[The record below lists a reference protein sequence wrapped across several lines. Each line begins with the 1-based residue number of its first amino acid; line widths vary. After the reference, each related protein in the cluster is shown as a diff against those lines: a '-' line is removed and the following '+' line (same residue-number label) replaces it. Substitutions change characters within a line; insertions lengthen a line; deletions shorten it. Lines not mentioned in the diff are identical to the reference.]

1 MIDLFKIKE
10 DFSFMVKEAEPWT
23 LTQFVMW
30 LDLKLSEFK
39 TKGYMVLDHNVK
51 TKPKWLEEDTIT
63 SDIAPPPAPCR
74 NCNSSSST
82 GHAGHAGRDVGQY
95 YSDIHASQPVHQL
108 NAASRIKDK
117 AQQKSTD
124 ESENIRG
131 EVGIIDLS
139 HGEMQ
144 NRVNNNNFRQNSN
157 QNSAISQSAN
167 LRQIPSQGYLKQKIQ
182 TASIQRQEKRARTE
196 VIEIDGSSPTE
207 KMFSSNR
214 QEIGKTSTPIVR
226 RAGQLL
232 QKAKNRQALSTGT
245 AIYTSTTTTLTPTF
259 SSSFS
264 SQSTR
269 TASSN
274 RNFALGAPPV
284 SSFLAPPMSSSAFS
298 VSPVTGSQSLDD
310 IIAETVQAVSGQ
322 CRLSTEVPPSSQSFS
337 PEPKL
342 PDSSSVKRQT
352 SFQDTT
358 SSNPL
363 SAPTVFPG
371 LSISPNS
378 FSQMVD
384 GQAVPVALHANI
396 DNISRDLSQVS
407 APSGSN
413 ATEVKMETDLN
424 ASISDSFSTDAATLQ
439 TSLLD
444 TSTDSSLSFQ
454 DTSHT
459 SHGPVEPG
467 GVPRPGLID
476 TETAKAYQM
485 VELVTGSGVYVYD
498 KTISQAFKVGTER
511 DTGTYSGEKM
521 ARYLL
526 NVFWSRK
533 DLVGAT
539 LSKAGRGKKILN
551 QQIIEAILVFCT
563 SYGRHSRPKVR
574 KAVCDYICIATW
586 RAKQKLLKN
595 SKTYHEK
602 QF

>member
-74 NCNSSSST
+74 NCHSSSSST
-82 GHAGHAGRDVGQY
+82 GHAGRDVGQY

-167 LRQIPSQGYLKQKIQ
+167 LRQIPSPGSLKQKNL
-182 TASIQRQEKRARTE
+182 TVSIQRQEKRARTE

-337 PEPKL
+337 TGPKL
-342 PDSSSVKRQT
+342 LDSSSVKRQT

-358 SSNPL
+358 SSNQP

-407 APSGSN
+407 APSCSN

-551 QQIIEAILVFCT
+551 QQIIEAILDFCEKNGQHT
-563 SYGRHSRPKVR
+563 RGQARHTLSRSISAETHRMR
-574 KAVCDYICIATW
+574 KKWASKGIF
-586 RAKQKLLKN
+586 LK
-595 SKTYHEK
+595 
-602 QF
+602 

>member
-74 NCNSSSST
+74 NCHSSSST
-82 GHAGHAGRDVGQY
+82 GRDVGQY

-167 LRQIPSQGYLKQKIQ
+167 LRQIPSQGYLKQRSLSNPSV
-182 TASIQRQEKRARTE
+182 SIPRQEKRARTE

-284 SSFLAPPMSSSAFS
+284 SSYLAPPMSSSAFS

-322 CRLSTEVPPSSQSFS
+322 CILSTEVPPSSQSFS
-337 PEPKL
+337 IEQKL
-342 PDSSSVKRQT
+342 PDSSSVKHQT
-352 SFQDTT
+352 SFQDTN
-358 SSNPL
+358 SSNQL
-363 SAPTVFPG
+363 SSQTVFPG
-371 LSISPNS
+371 MSISPNS

-424 ASISDSFSTDAATLQ
+424 ASTSDSFSTDAATLPS
-439 TSLLD
+439 SLLD
-444 TSTDSSLSFQ
+444 TSTDSSISFQ

-459 SHGPVEPG
+459 SQGPVEPG
-467 GVPRPGLID
+467 GVPRPGLIE

-511 DTGTYSGEKM
+511 DSGTYSGEKM

-551 QQIIEAILVFCT
+551 QQIIEAILDFC
-563 SYGRHSRPKVR
+563 SVNSRHSRGKVR
-574 KAVCDYICIATW
+574 HCIATSITSATCQ
-586 RAKQKLLKN
+586 AKQKIKKLIANQQQNK
-595 SKTYHEK
+595 
-602 QF
+602 

>member
-74 NCNSSSST
+74 NCHSSSSST
-82 GHAGHAGRDVGQY
+82 GHAGRDVGQY

-167 LRQIPSQGYLKQKIQ
+167 LRQIPSPGSLKQKNL
-182 TASIQRQEKRARTE
+182 TVSIQRQEKRARTE

-337 PEPKL
+337 TGPKL
-342 PDSSSVKRQT
+342 LDSSSVKRQT

-358 SSNPL
+358 SSNQP

-407 APSGSN
+407 APSCSN

-563 SYGRHSRPKVR
+563 SHGRHSRPKVR

>member
-74 NCNSSSST
+74 NCHSSSSST
-82 GHAGHAGRDVGQY
+82 GHAGRDVGQY

-167 LRQIPSQGYLKQKIQ
+167 LRQIPSPGSLKQKNL
-182 TASIQRQEKRARTE
+182 TVSIQRQEKRARTE

-337 PEPKL
+337 TGPKL
-342 PDSSSVKRQT
+342 LDSSSVKRQT

-358 SSNPL
+358 SSNQP

-407 APSGSN
+407 APSCSN

-551 QQIIEAILVFCT
+551 QQIIEAILEFC
-563 SYGRHSRPKVR
+563 SSHGRHSRVEVR
-574 KAVCDYICIATW
+574 TVLVRSITTTTW
-586 RAKQKLLKN
+586 RAQQKFLKHKDFFKGPH
-595 SKTYHEK
+595 S
-602 QF
+602 